1 MNFKTIAL
9 TFVLC
14 STSLL
19 LAHPTYL
26 TSVEKYN
33 SLFNSS
39 KPMITMYTSPSCGPC
54 MQMKPDFYK
63 ASNTHTDISFC
74 LVEINKPEMKDLTQR
89 LQIQSIPTI
98 ILSCDGKIIAR
109 TRGRLTKRELEQ
121 EITQFK
127 DALAQRSKKSQET
140 TKKLV
145 PSADKNVK
153 KAPVVRK

>member
-1 MNFKTIAL
+1 
-9 TFVLC
+9 
-14 STSLL
+14 
-19 LAHPTYL
+19 
-26 TSVEKYN
+26 
-33 SLFNSS
+33 
-39 KPMITMYTSPSCGPC
+39 
-54 MQMKPDFYK
+54 
-63 ASNTHTDISFC
+63 
-74 LVEINKPEMKDLTQR
+74 MKDLTQR